1 MPACAISNIFT
12 ENKRKQSCLVRT
24 FVDLWIFFVF
34 LDLSF
39 IKQIRYG
46 FYDCSTILFSRVPRL
61 SCSLSVWQRGALL
74 LYSRLCT
81 MRHWRIREKLH
92 ATLISALV
100 NINENQR
107 INAIITRKQR
117 PKRNLF
123 SFYIFFDFFVVEL
136 ETCYLNV
143 LVSECSKHRYI

>member
-117 PKRNLF
+117 PKRNVILF
-123 SFYIFFDFFVVEL
+123 LYLFRFFHSRIGNLLFKCF
-136 ETCYLNV
+136 
-143 LVSECSKHRYI
+143 SIWMF

>member
-12 ENKRKQSCLVRT
+12 ENRRKQSCLVRT
-24 FVDLWIFFVF
+24 FVDLWIFFIF

-39 IKQIRYG
+39 IKQIPYE
-46 FYDCSTILFSRVPRL
+46 FYDCSTQFFFSRMPRL

-92 ATLISALV
+92 ATLISDLV

-117 PKRNLF
+117 LKQKLF
-123 SFYIFFDFFVVEL
+123 SFYIFFNFCSISFVMQ
-136 ETCYLNV
+136 
-143 LVSECSKHRYI
+143 